1 LDLTF
6 VPHIGMTSDPGLEK
20 CKQIVDRLNQKN
32 IEMKGTIEK
41 LDIIEFE
48 GVTVKTIEQIHL

>member
-1 LDLTF
+1 
-6 VPHIGMTSDPGLEK
+6 MTSDPGLEK